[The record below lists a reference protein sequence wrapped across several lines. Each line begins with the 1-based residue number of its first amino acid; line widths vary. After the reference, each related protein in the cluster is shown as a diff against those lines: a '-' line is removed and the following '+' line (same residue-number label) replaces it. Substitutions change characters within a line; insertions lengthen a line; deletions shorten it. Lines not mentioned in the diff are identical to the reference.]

1 MPLLGVAFGGAALA
15 VLVTLGS
22 IFDAF
27 REVGP
32 AWWRELWHCPLC
44 FGWWTG
50 AAGAALFGSF
60 QGVPF
65 LQAAWVI
72 ASTGALSGCFA
83 LLFRRATDCLDGN
96 TPP

>member
-1 MPLLGVAFGGAALA
+1 MPLFGVALAGAALA

-22 IFDAF
+22 IFGVF

-32 AWWRELWHCPLC
+32 SWWRELWHCPLC

-50 AAGAALFGSF
+50 AVGASLFGSF
-60 QGVPF
+60 QGVTF

-72 ASTGALSGCFA
+72 ASTGAVSGSLA
-83 LLFRRATDCLDGN
+83 LIYRRASDYLDGN
-96 TPP
+96 TP